1 MFTDLTTLFTGDH
14 LWTFVKQQLNSNQ
27 FSQGAIVA
35 GIVMGI
41 ITWGKSIPGRL
52 WALVKKLTTIDMRY
66 NSDSPDYE
74 AISRFVTENI
84 IRDTFSR
91 NFMFQTETTFDTE
104 SWQEVPKH
112 RGLTAG
118 YGTHFGL
125 YKGRPVLVDRF
136 VDEGSNTEKFKEHT
150 VVTFLTRSK
159 KTVFD
164 FSQDLARAAGTNID
178 SFTNVPV
185 HINTGTYWNKM
196 GKLPLRRME
205 SVFTAHGAG
214 ERVVGAIRE
223 FEAKKE
229 EHHRLGLPHHM
240 GIMLHGEPGCG
251 KSSLIHAVA
260 TETERS
266 IFYLNLGSVEADK
279 ELTSL
284 LSGTR
289 DWSKTLLA
297 IEDIDA
303 AGVKVSRDA
312 DDDEPAA
319 EGKKKKKKGGI
330 TPKPKAKSEGKSP
343 VSLSALLN
351 VLDGILCPDGLV
363 VIATTNHHDRLD
375 PALTRPGRFDHTIE
389 LGKLGYSDFVR
400 MATMFN
406 RNPADFPVTNDTL
419 MSGAEMRAMILEAA

>member
-1 MFTDLTTLFTGDH
+1 MLYDIFSITQDGN
-14 LWTFVKQQLNSNQ
+14 LWAFVKEQLNSNQ

-41 ITWGKSIPGRL
+41 ITWGKSIPGKL
-52 WALVKKLTTIDMRY
+52 WSVIKKLTTIDMRY

-74 AISRFVTENI
+74 AISRFITSSV

-91 NFMFQTETTFDTE
+91 NFVFQTETGFDE
-104 SWQEVPKH
+104 EKWREVAKH

-118 YGTHFGL
+118 YGTHFGI
-125 YKGRPVLVDRF
+125 YKGRPVLIHRY
-136 VDEGSNTEKFKEHT
+136 VDESSNTTKFKEHT

-159 KTVFD
+159 KTVYRFAEEI
-164 FSQDLARAAGTNID
+164 ARAAGTNIGG
-178 SFTNVPV
+178 FENVPI
-185 HINTGTYWNKM
+185 HINSDDYWSKM
-196 GKLPLRRME
+196 GKLPLRRID
-205 SVFTAHGAG
+205 SVFTANNAG
-214 ERVVGAIRE
+214 ERVVAAIRE
-223 FEAKKE
+223 FESKKE

-266 IFYLNLGSVEADK
+266 VYYLNLGSVEADK
-279 ELTSL
+279 QLTKL

-289 DWSKTLLA
+289 DWSKILLA

-303 AGVKVSRDA
+303 AGVKVNRDA
-312 DDDEPAA
+312 QKSDT
-319 EGKKKKKKGGI
+319 KKSKN
-330 TPKPKAKSEGKSP
+330 KSEEKSP
-343 VSLSALLN
+343 ISLSALLN

-363 VIATTNHHDRLD
+363 VIATTNHHERLD
-375 PALTRPGRFDHTIE
+375 PALIRPGRFDHTIE
-389 LGKLGYSDFVR
+389 LGKLGYEDFLR
-400 MATMFN
+400 MARMFN
-406 RNPADFPVTNDTL
+406 RNPADFNVSNDTT

>member
-1 MFTDLTTLFTGDH
+1 MFNDLGLLFSQDH
-14 LWTFVKQQLNSNQ
+14 LWTFIKEQLNSNQ

-41 ITWGKSIPGRL
+41 ITWGKSIPGRI
-52 WALVKKLTTIDMRY
+52 WATIKKLTTIDMRY

-74 AISRFVTENI
+74 AISRFVTETI

-91 NFMFQTETTFDTE
+91 NFVFQTETAFDTD
-104 SWQEVPKH
+104 SWREVPKH

-125 YKGRPVLVDRF
+125 YRGWPVLVDRF

-150 VVTFLTRSK
+150 VITFLTRSK
-159 KTVFD
+159 KTVYN
-164 FSQDLARAAGTNID
+164 FSQDIARAAGRNLD
-178 SFTNVPV
+178 KFENVPV
-185 HINTGTYWNKM
+185 HINSGSYWNKM
-196 GKLPLRRME
+196 GKLPLRRMD
-205 SVFTAHGAG
+205 SVFTANNAG
-214 ERVVGAIRE
+214 DRVVAAIKE

-266 IFYLNLGSVEADK
+266 IYYLNLGSVEADR
-279 ELTSL
+279 ELTGL

-289 DWSKTLLA
+289 DWSKIILA

-303 AGVKVSRDA
+303 AGVKVKRAES
-312 DDDEPAA
+312 DEPAT
-319 EGKKKKKKGGI
+319 KKKKGAS
-330 TPKPKAKSEGKSP
+330 KAKSDDEKSP

-363 VIATTNHHDRLD
+363 VIATTNHHTRLD
-375 PALTRPGRFDHTIE
+375 PALIRPGRFDHTIE
-389 LGKLGYSDFVR
+389 LGKLGYDDFIR
-400 MATMFN
+400 MAEMFK
-406 RNPADFPVTNDTL
+406 RNPDKFPVTKDTKL
-419 MSGAEMRAMILEAA
+419 SGAAMRAMILEAV